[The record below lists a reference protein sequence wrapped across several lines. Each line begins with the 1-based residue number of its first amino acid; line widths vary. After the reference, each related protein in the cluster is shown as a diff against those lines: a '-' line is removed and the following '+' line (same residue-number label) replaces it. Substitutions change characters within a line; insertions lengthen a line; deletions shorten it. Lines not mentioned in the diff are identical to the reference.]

1 MRRSVRERV
10 QARREE
16 IVRKAAQAFRERG
29 YHNTSIEDIAQQ
41 LNLTKASL
49 YYYVHGKQDL
59 LFEAHRFAMEV
70 LLEGLKRICATSE
83 PPRQQLESA
92 IHHHIHAVVDELS
105 LATMLLQQEY
115 ALSPRQRRTIIAMRD
130 EYDALFRSILRA
142 GVASGA
148 FKPIDVKVVG
158 FAIVGALN
166 WMPHW
171 FSQSGPMSKDEIA
184 DVFSEYLVGAL
195 VDGGVRGGR
204 RGDAGRAG
212 VFGLDGRVVVVTG
225 AAHGVGRAIA
235 WGVSRQGAAVVLVDR
250 DGGAIE
256 ELARAI
262 AASGRDAQPIEADVS
277 QAADADEVRD
287 RAVTRFARIDGLV
300 HAAAAGESRPFLQMD
315 EGEWNRTVDVAF
327 AGSFR
332 IVHAVASAMASG
344 DGGSI
349 VLLASLAARSGGE
362 GGGRRYAAFQ
372 GGVEGLSRRL
382 AAELAPYR
390 IRVNT
395 LVLEGHVDGAQ
406 EHVGT
411 TTFLLGP
418 AGAHLTGQV
427 LALDGALGG

>member
-16 IVRKAAQAFRERG
+16 IVRKAAHAFRERG

-70 LLEGLKRICATSE
+70 LLEGLKRICATTE
-83 PPRQQLESA
+83 PPRRQLERA

-115 ALSPRQRRTIIAMRD
+115 ALSPKQRRTIIAMRD

-148 FKPIDVKVVG
+148 FTPIDVKITA

-195 VDGGVRGGR
+195 LDRGAAGTGKGGGA
-204 RGDAGRAG
+204 GDD
-212 VFGLDGRVVVVTG
+212 VFALDGRVVVVTG
-225 AAHGVGRAIA
+225 AADGIGRAIA
-235 WGVSRQGAAVVLVDR
+235 WGLSRRGAAVVLVDR
-250 DGGAIE
+250 DAGAIE
-256 ELARAI
+256 EVARAI
-262 AASGRDAQPIEADVS
+262 AASGRDAEAIAADVS
-277 QAADADEVRD
+277 LAPDADEVCN
-287 RAVTRFARIDGLV
+287 RAVTKFARIDGLI
-300 HAAAAGESRPFLQMD
+300 HAAAVARSRPFLEMD
-315 EGEWNRTVDVAF
+315 EGEWNRTVDLAF

-349 VLLASLAARSGGE
+349 VLLASPGPLSAGE
-362 GGGRRYAAFQ
+362 RGARRYAAFQ

-382 AAELAPYR
+382 AAELAPHR

-395 LVLEGHVDGAQ
+395 LVHDGPSDGAQ
-406 EHVGT
+406 PYVGT
-411 TTFLLGP
+411 TTFLLAP

-427 LALDGALGG
+427 LSLDGTRGG